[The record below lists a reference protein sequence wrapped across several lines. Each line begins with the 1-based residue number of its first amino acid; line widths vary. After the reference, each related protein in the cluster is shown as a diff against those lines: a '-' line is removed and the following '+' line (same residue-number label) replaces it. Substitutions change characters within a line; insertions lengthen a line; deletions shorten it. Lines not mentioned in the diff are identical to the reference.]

1 MQLEHYLNI
10 QRDLHRALVSS
21 NAPNLDYSL
30 FNAMFTEQ
38 IEFQREHVEADHQD
52 LTHDVLTGLLNDT
65 RCTTHNKVLAS
76 DYKCAS
82 AINKAFHA
90 NRAIDAWF
98 LLCSQSVPLSMHDD
112 SRFIDDTVM
121 ANCPYDAQQRIQKQ
135 RQSDVF
141 ATLDTCDHVDIE
153 QKVDMLDELI
163 AEAQSQLL

>member
-1 MQLEHYLNI
+1 
-10 QRDLHRALVSS
+10 
-21 NAPNLDYSL
+21 
-30 FNAMFTEQ
+30 
-38 IEFQREHVEADHQD
+38 
-52 LTHDVLTGLLNDT
+52 
-65 RCTTHNKVLAS
+65 
-76 DYKCAS
+76 
-82 AINKAFHA
+82 
-90 NRAIDAWF
+90 
-98 LLCSQSVPLSMHDD
+98 MHDD